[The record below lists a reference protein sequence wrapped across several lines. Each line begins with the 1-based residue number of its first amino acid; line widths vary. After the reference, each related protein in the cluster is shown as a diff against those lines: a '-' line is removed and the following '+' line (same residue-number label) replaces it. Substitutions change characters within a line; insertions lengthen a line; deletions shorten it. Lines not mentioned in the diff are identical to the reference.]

1 MLRFLLVL
9 ALLATPGAAL
19 ARPMKAPSR
28 AEKVA
33 VIPATPQCTHVRR
46 KSFHPAEG
54 WSVKTASLV
63 CKTVATVA
71 RQPGSKSFTSLRA
84 NGTDKSK

>member
-1 MLRFLLVL
+1 MLRFLLVV
-9 ALLATPGAAL
+9 ALLAAPGAAL
-19 ARPMKAPSR
+19 ARPMKAPAR

-33 VIPATPQCTHVRR
+33 VIPVTPQCTHVRR

-63 CKTVATVA
+63 CKTVAA
-71 RQPGSKSFTSLRA
+71 AAKQPGSQGFTSLR
-84 NGTDKSK
+84 TDKTGKSK